1 MKLIYK
7 FKSPSFNKRKVKRI
21 KYIIIHYTALKDID
35 ESIHYLC
42 NPLNKVSTHFL
53 ISKEGKIY
61 NLVNIKNRAWHA
73 GKSYWDG
80 DVDINSSS
88 IGIELD
94 YFPSEKKRFSNE
106 MINSLN
112 NLLSSLIKKY
122 KIINSNILGHS
133 DIAPY
138 RKIDPGNQFP
148 WKKLILNN
156 QLFVNF
162 QIDKFFNK
170 SLIISWFNK
179 KNLKTKK
186 RKVLFMLAYIG
197 YNTEPSIHSNKNY
210 RILISAY
217 QMRYN
222 QNNPSGI
229 VGDKL
234 FNLIINHYLNKFL
247 NF

>member
-122 KIINSNILGHS
+122 RIINSNILGHS

-229 VGDKL
+229 VDDKL